1 MIHADLGHAIS
12 LLVTKVTVAARLA
25 YGHSIC
31 PSFSRRANRV
41 MRSLSCELFRPE
53 FVIQNKTEQNR
64 ATELVCCFCF
74 FPFEACVILRP
85 HGNELF

>member
-1 MIHADLGHAIS
+1 MIHADLGHAIL
-12 LLVTKVTVAARLA
+12 LLVTRVTVAARLA
-25 YGHSIC
+25 YGHC
-31 PSFSRRANRV
+31 ANRV
-41 MRSLSCELFRPE
+41 MRSLSCELFRLE